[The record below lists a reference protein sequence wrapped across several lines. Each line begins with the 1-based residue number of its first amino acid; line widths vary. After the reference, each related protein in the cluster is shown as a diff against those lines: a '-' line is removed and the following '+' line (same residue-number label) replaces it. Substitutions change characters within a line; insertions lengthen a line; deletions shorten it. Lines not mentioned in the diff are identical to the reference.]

1 MLHVHIWD
9 NINGMI
15 LFTDKTRETRKHP
28 NDSFWFV
35 FKYDPGR
42 KRAYLFYVDNVP
54 LEIMPSLVK
63 LDLVALEK
71 KIKS

>member
-1 MLHVHIWD
+1 MMHVHIWD

-15 LFTDKTRETRKHP
+15 LFTDKTLETRKHR

-35 FKYDPGR
+35 FKYDPRR